1 MLRSI
6 LYPIIIC
13 ACGSG
18 CACNYLACLCGK
30 IGEAFIKLA
39 QWVSVYKEG
48 CRGREVGYTAE
59 VGKLSQHSSWTSKET
74 LLEWINSLCYLR
86 LHVAKTSINTSE
98 LSRKHGRNSKVF
110 GPLSEVPMLWMKGKH
125 QVNLGNSPF
134 PFPFPSHGAIN
145 VSSAIPFLVNCR

>member
-18 CACNYLACLCGK
+18 CACNYLVCLCGK

-48 CRGREVGYTAE
+48 CRGREVGYTVE

-74 LLEWINSLCYLR
+74 LLERTNSLCYLR
-86 LHVAKTSINTSE
+86 LHVAKTINSINTSE
-98 LSRKHGRNSKVF
+98 LSRKHRRTSNVF
-110 GPLSEVPMLWMKGKH
+110 GPLSEVAMLSIKGMH
-125 QVNLGNSPF
+125 QVNLWNS

-145 VSSAIPFLVNCR
+145 VSSAIPVLVNCR